1 MPIQT
6 IPATISKTE
15 PLHTDTMNKIG
26 FFLFRFQSV
35 SNKLVKLLTKREIKT
50 KQKI

>member
-15 PLHTDTMNKIG
+15 PLHTDTMNKVG
-26 FFLFRFQSV
+26 FFFISISEGIQ
-35 SNKLVKLLTKREIKT
+35 
-50 KQKI
+50 